1 MLQLLGC
8 MHCVSA
14 LLPPNKL
21 GGTGLPSSLEP
32 GLPCSVFHA
41 AFKSCA
47 ASEGSSFS
55 TSALPSPPTALRW
68 PCRVSRGLQSWRSSP
83 QSSAFH
89 SRSGLPFPNNTQGTS
104 NPCSSGSKKRLSR
117 SARVVGGVC
126 RTVHWCTYKLNQV
139 TLLLV
144 GSWSPPSAEPQRSLP
159 AFCSHLSSSG

>member
-55 TSALPSPPTALRW
+55 TSALPSPLYSPAMAL
-68 PCRVSRGLQSWRSSP
+68 
-83 QSSAFH
+83 
-89 SRSGLPFPNNTQGTS
+89 QG
-104 NPCSSGSKKRLSR
+104 
-117 SARVVGGVC
+117 
-126 RTVHWCTYKLNQV
+126 
-139 TLLLV
+139 
-144 GSWSPPSAEPQRSLP
+144 E
-159 AFCSHLSSSG
+159 